1 MYMYMVYV
9 IQLEDVT
16 GENDK
21 AYIARLCDKE
31 KDLGDSLTKSE
42 IDQGIQTMTVTMEP
56 QIKRV
61 IYFRTR
67 K

>member
-1 MYMYMVYV
+1 MVYV

-31 KDLGDSLTKSE
+31 KDLGDSFKKSE
-42 IDQGIQTMTVTMEP
+42 IDQGIQTM
-56 QIKRV
+56 K
-61 IYFRTR
+61 
-67 K
+67 